1 MIPRYDLTTFARKLV
16 GGSVVVTGS
25 AIDATSL
32 LHYSNLFLGGGGT
45 MTAEAALLG
54 VPSISFYPGPP
65 TYVESYLMRLGLVAR
80 IGSIRAI
87 VRHAI
92 RILDDPSYEKAS
104 RAKSKSI
111 ISKMEDP
118 IAVIEKY
125 LK

>member
-1 MIPRYDLTTFARKLV
+1 
-16 GGSVVVTGS
+16 
-25 AIDATSL
+25 
-32 LHYSNLFLGGGGT
+32 

-54 VPSISFYPGPP
+54 VPSISFYPGSP
-65 TYVESYLMRLGLVAR
+65 TYVESHLMRLGLVVR
-80 IGSIRAI
+80 IGSVRAI

-118 IAVIEKY
+118 IAVIERC
-125 LK
+125 LR

>member
-1 MIPRYDLTTFARKLV
+1 
-16 GGSVVVTGS
+16 
-25 AIDATSL
+25 
-32 LHYSNLFLGGGGT
+32 

-80 IGSIRAI
+80 IGSVRAI

-118 IAVIEKY
+118 IPVIEKY